1 MKPDKPE
8 INGWKILFV
17 YIKMQRGEENKSA
30 YNLLTIQFL
39 SKSPHTYDMRNNLI
53 IVKKNLEEFI
63 LIIFSV

>member
-39 SKSPHTYDMRNNLI
+39 SKCPHRNNLI